1 MTPYVVLIPVCYLL
15 GSVPFGLLVA
25 RIAKGIDVRSYG
37 SGNTGMTNV
46 LRTTGVAPGLAV
58 LVLDLGKG
66 VAAVFIARAIEPSP
80 ALEVT
85 AALSALIGHNWSV
98 FIRFQGGKGTATGLG
113 TVFAISPAAVLIVV
127 ALSVPP
133 MLVSRYVSLGS
144 IMGATYSPCFHS
156 SAGFPGADH
165 SPGSVVPN
173 LHLVSGH
180 WDAHSAVQ
188 APGEHSAHPKGPG
201 AKNWREG

>member
-85 AALSALIGHNWSV
+85 AALSALIGHNSSV
-98 FIRFQGGKGTATGLG
+98 FLRFQGGKGTATGMG
-113 TVFAISPAAVLIVV
+113 TVFAISPAAGLIVV
-127 ALSVPP
+127 ALSLPP
-133 MLVSRYVSLGS
+133 LVVSRLRLSGIHHGS
-144 IMGATYSPCFHS
+144 YLSPWVYSGAGLPRANSP
-156 SAGFPGADH
+156 
-165 SPGSVVPN
+165 PGSLVPH
-173 LHLVSGH
+173 LHLVSGYR
-180 WDAHSAVQ
+180 DAHSAVQ
-188 APGEHSAHPKGPG
+188 APGEHSANP
-201 AKNWREG
+201 